1 MSFFGNYRI
10 CCKGG
15 ETTMQN
21 PEQGVVFGEWGGSE
35 TATLKYNAVY
45 NIAVSAELTINEVGY
60 RNFYVDFYV

>member
-1 MSFFGNYRI
+1 
-10 CCKGG
+10 
-15 ETTMQN
+15 MQN